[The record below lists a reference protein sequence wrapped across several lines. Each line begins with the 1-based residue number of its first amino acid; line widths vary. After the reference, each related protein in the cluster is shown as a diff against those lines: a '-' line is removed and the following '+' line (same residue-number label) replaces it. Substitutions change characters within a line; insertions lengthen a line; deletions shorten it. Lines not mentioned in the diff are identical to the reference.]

1 MIRDVFDP
9 TAIPGELI
17 FCHHVFKFTPV
28 KLSKSPLLGDMDL
41 LTAGELEPG
50 PEEGLSYML
59 LVLQLGAEGHDDLA
73 NVNPGHY
80 VLGLSKVPA
89 HTLSGAWIGVGMPVR
104 NVPWRGLSSG
114 SLEQPVQ
121 AKAVYPTEAAVAMVL
136 DMHSSYRVSCS
147 L

>member
-1 MIRDVFDP
+1 MDSTQALMSSGPPFVQGVTITHVFDP

-73 NVNPGHY
+73 NVNPGHCALELPKAPRIPGWSLDWGHQASHECP
-80 VLGLSKVPA
+80 LGRAVSKVP
-89 HTLSGAWIGVGMPVR
+89 
-104 NVPWRGLSSG
+104 
-114 SLEQPVQ
+114 
-121 AKAVYPTEAAVAMVL
+121 
-136 DMHSSYRVSCS
+136 
-147 L
+147 

>member
-1 MIRDVFDP
+1 MSSGPLFVQGVTITHVFDP

-59 LVLQLGAEGHDDLA
+59 LVLQLGADR
-73 NVNPGHY
+73 HY
-80 VLGLSKVPA
+80 
-89 HTLSGAWIGVGMPVR
+89 
-104 NVPWRGLSSG
+104 
-114 SLEQPVQ
+114 
-121 AKAVYPTEAAVAMVL
+121 
-136 DMHSSYRVSCS
+136 D
-147 L
+147 